1 MDLNW
6 HKAFPLT
13 LRCLRLIKSIQHLL
27 NKWIMAFSHMLN
39 KPNFKKQI
47 MLPVLSTL
55 YKSCY
60 FAYKSCIL
68 VSPNLRE
75 VSDILVVRTW
85 PKNNPTVSSCRY
97 KKGCE
102 EEIYLLMHKINVVHR
117 ISFIISNAF
126 PVLTVITKHLLNMQ
140 IWLTSLCKVTLTK
153 TKQDAE

>member
-1 MDLNW
+1 MDLNS

-13 LRCLRLIKSIQHLL
+13 LRCLHLIKSIQHLL
-27 NKWIMAFSHMLN
+27 YKWIMAFSHMLN
-39 KPNFKKQI
+39 KPNFRKQI

-60 FAYKSCIL
+60 KSCIL
-68 VSPNLRE
+68 VSPNHRE
-75 VSDILVVRTW
+75 VSDILVVNTW

-117 ISFIISNAF
+117 ISFIISNPF

-140 IWLTSLCKVTLTK
+140 IWLTSLCNVTLTK